1 MGLASAAL
9 MIATM
14 TGARTLASVTLESAG
29 GIVGRMTEAAT
40 GRPVAGAA
48 VAAQL
53 IEQGRRDRSGGW
65 GQATTD
71 DQGRFTIGGLEP
83 GVFNLMLL
91 EVPGR
96 RHATATAVEN
106 LRVEANTEATADL
119 VVIEGHPLRGVVVD
133 RGDGDKP
140 VRGARVGCR
149 GPAQPRSGQALL
161 ATETDDRG
169 RFAFHVS
176 PGEHFVFVIDDPARN
191 RTGRRLVVVPEQ
203 GELLPVFLLIAAGDD
218 TVPAT
223 APASGE
229 VIVADAPLRAA
240 AIGVAKPAAKRRTVT
255 GRVTDPD
262 DRPLAAIRVAVDT
275 GPTRPGAARV
285 EPHYWAITDRGGKFI
300 MGGVPDRQ
308 VWLTLDRP
316 LDQPLKQPLP
326 ADRDEITVTYRPQVD
341 ERARRQLA
349 PIEDEPIPPDLR
361 GRLTFVDLTPYGSNF
376 LADGPGDPK
385 DGNNLDRVPRGVH
398 RLGNTYFRIGDGM
411 VHVRSWN
418 KPDMPVIVAGIKV
431 AARGRKLHLLHGT
444 QQKADPDTSLGDYVI
459 RYADDST
466 ERIPIAYGRNLVDWW
481 DTGLRK
487 DDLPDARIAWTG
499 SNEMLEKRPKP
510 DIKIGLWALTW
521 TNPHPDKEIATID
534 VVSSG
539 SQCDP
544 YLIAVTLEREK

>member
-14 TGARTLASVTLESAG
+14 TGARTLASATLEPAG
-29 GIVGRMTEAAT
+29 GIVGRVTDGAT
-40 GRPVAGAA
+40 GQPVAGAT

-53 IEQGRRDRSGGW
+53 IEPGRRDRSDGW

-71 DQGRFTIGGLEP
+71 GKGRFTIGGLVP

-96 RHATATAVEN
+96 KHATATAVEGV
-106 LRVEANTEATADL
+106 RVESATESTADL
-119 VVIEGHPLRGVVVD
+119 SVIEGRPLRGVVVD

-149 GPAQPRSGQALL
+149 GPAQPRSGQALM
-161 ATETDDRG
+161 ATETDERG
-169 RFAFHVS
+169 RFAFHVP

-203 GELLPVFLLIAAGDD
+203 GEILPVFLLIAASDE
-218 TVPAT
+218 TAPAT
-223 APASGE
+223 APASKE
-229 VIVADAPLRAA
+229 VVVADAPLRAG
-240 AIGVAKPAAKRRTVT
+240 AIGAAKRRTVN

-262 DRPLAAIRVAVDT
+262 GRPLSGIRVAVDT
-275 GPTRPGAARV
+275 GPTRPGAVRV
-285 EPHYWAITDRGGKFI
+285 DPHDWAITDRGGRFLLD
-300 MGGVPDRQ
+300 GVPDRR

-316 LDQPLKQPLP
+316 LDQPLKQSLP
-326 ADRDEITVTYRPQVD
+326 ADRDEIAVTYRPQVD
-341 ERARRQLA
+341 EGARRQLT
-349 PIEDEPIPPDLR
+349 PVEDEPIPPDLR

-385 DGNNLDRVPRGVH
+385 DGNNLDRVPRGLH
-398 RLGNTYFRIGDGM
+398 KLRDAYFGIGDGM
-411 VHVRSWN
+411 IHIRGKN
-418 KPDMPVIVAGIKV
+418 KMDMPVVVAGIKV
-431 AARGRKLHLLHGT
+431 AARGRKLHFLHGT
-444 QQKADPDTSLGDYVI
+444 QQKADPDSSLGDYVI
-459 RYADDST
+459 RYADGSA
-466 ERIPIAYGRNLVDWW
+466 ERIPISYGRNLIDWW

-499 SNEMLEKRPKP
+499 SNEMLDKRPKP

-521 TNPHPDKEIATID
+521 TNPHPEEEIVTID
-534 VVSSG
+534 VVTSG
-539 SQCDP
+539 SPCDP
-544 YLIAVTLEREK
+544 YLIAVTVERER